1 MYLYRCLIGLLEC
14 APRRIVAEEE
24 MKLRRYKYVK
34 QQDLKDC
41 GPACIATVLKQYNSK
56 VKLSKI
62 REVSGTSD
70 TGTNA
75 LGIVKGLEYFNFN
88 VKAIKADVNIFKEK
102 DLPYPAIAHV
112 IKDKMLLHY
121 IVILEVGKKHL
132 TIADPND
139 GIKKVSFEEFQE
151 IWTGVI
157 VFATPNESYEA
168 LKISDDP
175 LTSILKILF
184 KDKRLITH
192 IVLASLL
199 AIIIGIV
206 TSFYF
211 QTLIDTLIPQ
221 GAEKT
226 LHIISIALVISYIFQ
241 AFFEY
246 IKNYMLTVL
255 GNRMSIKVML
265 GYYQHVM
272 KLPLSFFS
280 TRKSG
285 EIVSRFMDASK
296 VINALSSVV
305 LTSIIDVS
313 MVFFVGIV
321 LYFQNQTLFFITIL
335 TIPIF
340 AIIIFA
346 FIKWYEK
353 ANKKELEDNAV
364 LNSYIIESLN
374 GIETIKASQA
384 TRDST
389 EKVDSLF
396 ITYIKSMMTTF
407 NIDNLQ
413 TLLKRI
419 VQLVSSA
426 IVLWVG
432 ATQVINNELTIGQLI
447 TFNALLAYF
456 TEPLL
461 NIINLQP
468 RLQTAKVAADRLDDV
483 MSVDIEMTDDEE
495 KKISSD
501 IIFNGDISVKNVSYN
516 YPMKREVLNN
526 INIDITH
533 GSNVAFVGASGSGKS
548 TLAKLLVS
556 FHGATEGDILYN
568 NFNIE
573 DINKNYLRSNVN
585 LIPQTPFFFSGTIY
599 ENLTFGIKRE
609 VSLEEV
615 IEVCKKMQ
623 MHDFIS
629 QLPLR
634 YYSYMEEN
642 GNNFS
647 GGQKQRLALARA
659 LLKNSKVLILDEAT
673 SNIDQFTEKLIINE
687 ILSEKNLTIIVIT
700 HRLSMIT
707 NLDCI
712 HILKDKTIVDSGSHK
727 ELIEKSTI
735 YRSMQSIEEEVE
747 GEE

>member
-1 MYLYRCLIGLLEC
+1 MNL
-14 APRRIVAEEE
+14 
-24 MKLRRYKYVK
+24 KRYKYVK

-41 GPACIATVLKQYNSK
+41 GPACIATVLKQYNSN
-56 VKLSKI
+56 VKLSKL
-62 REVSGTSD
+62 REVAGTSD
-70 TGTNA
+70 SGTNA

-88 VKAIKADVNIFKEK
+88 VKAIKADLNIFKEK
-102 DLPYPAIAHV
+102 DLPFPAIAHV

-121 IVILEVGKKHL
+121 IVILAVGKKHL
-132 TIADPND
+132 TIADPGE
-139 GIKKVSFEEFQE
+139 GIKKISFEEFEE
-151 IWTGVI
+151 IWSGVI
-157 VFATPNESYEA
+157 VFSTPNESYKE
-168 LKISDDP
+168 IEENDDP
-175 LTSILKILF
+175 LANILKMLL

-192 IVLASLL
+192 IVSASLL
-199 AIIIGIV
+199 VILIGIG

-211 QTLIDTLIPQ
+211 QTIIDSLVPT

-241 AFFEY
+241 SFFEY
-246 IKNYMLTVL
+246 IKSYMLAIL

-265 GYYQHVM
+265 GYYRHVM

-296 VINALSSVV
+296 VIDALSSVI

-313 MVFFVGIV
+313 MVLVVGTV

-384 TRDST
+384 TRDAS
-389 EKVDSLF
+389 EKVDTLF
-396 ITYIKSMMTTF
+396 ITYIKSMMKTF

-426 IVLWVG
+426 FVLWVG
-432 ATQVINNELTIGQLI
+432 ATLVINNDLTIGQLI

-468 RLQTAKVAADRLDDV
+468 RLQTAKVAANRLDDV
-483 MSVDIEMTDDEE
+483 MSVDTEMTDNEEE
-495 KKISSD
+495 KVSSD
-501 IIFNGDISVKNVSYN
+501 IIFKGDIAIKNVSYN

-526 INIDITH
+526 ININITH
-533 GSNVAFVGASGSGKS
+533 GSKVAFVGASGSGKS

-556 FHGATEGDILYN
+556 FYSATKGEILYK
-568 NFNIE
+568 NFSIQ
-573 DINKNYLRSNVN
+573 DINKNYLRSNIY
-585 LIPQTPFFFSGTIY
+585 LIPQTPFIFSRTIY

-609 VSLEEV
+609 VSMEEV

-623 MHDFIS
+623 MHEFIS
-629 QLPLR
+629 KLPVS
-634 YYSYMEEN
+634 YSSYLE
-642 GNNFS
+642 
-647 GGQKQRLALARA
+647 
-659 LLKNSKVLILDEAT
+659 
-673 SNIDQFTEKLIINE
+673 
-687 ILSEKNLTIIVIT
+687 
-700 HRLSMIT
+700 
-707 NLDCI
+707 
-712 HILKDKTIVDSGSHK
+712 
-727 ELIEKSTI
+727 
-735 YRSMQSIEEEVE
+735 
-747 GEE
+747 

>member
-1 MYLYRCLIGLLEC
+1 MNL
-14 APRRIVAEEE
+14 
-24 MKLRRYKYVK
+24 KRYKYVK

-41 GPACIATVLKQYNSK
+41 GPACIATVLKQYNSN
-56 VKLSKI
+56 VKLSKL
-62 REVSGTSD
+62 REVAGTSD
-70 TGTNA
+70 SGTNA

-88 VKAIKADVNIFKEK
+88 VKAIKADLNIFKEK
-102 DLPYPAIAHV
+102 DLPFPAIAHV

-121 IVILEVGKKHL
+121 IVILAVGKKHL
-132 TIADPND
+132 TIADPGE
-139 GIKKVSFEEFQE
+139 GIKKISFEEFEE
-151 IWTGVI
+151 IWSGVI
-157 VFATPNESYEA
+157 VFSTPNESYKE
-168 LKISDDP
+168 IEENDDP
-175 LTSILKILF
+175 LANILKMLL

-192 IVLASLL
+192 IVSASLL
-199 AIIIGIV
+199 VILIGIG

-211 QTLIDTLIPQ
+211 QTIIDSLVPT

-241 AFFEY
+241 SFFEY
-246 IKNYMLTVL
+246 IKSYMLAIL

-265 GYYQHVM
+265 GYYRHVM

-296 VINALSSVV
+296 VIDALSSVI

-313 MVFFVGIV
+313 MVLVVGTV

-384 TRDST
+384 TRDAS
-389 EKVDSLF
+389 EKVDTLF
-396 ITYIKSMMTTF
+396 ITYIKSMMKTF

-426 IVLWVG
+426 FVLWVG
-432 ATQVINNELTIGQLI
+432 ATLVINNDLTIGQLI

-468 RLQTAKVAADRLDDV
+468 RLQTAKVAANRLDDV
-483 MSVDIEMTDDEE
+483 MSVDTEMTDNEEE
-495 KKISSD
+495 KVSSD
-501 IIFNGDISVKNVSYN
+501 IIFKGDIAIKNVSYN

-526 INIDITH
+526 ININITH
-533 GSNVAFVGASGSGKS
+533 GSKVAFVGASGSGKS

-556 FHGATEGDILYN
+556 FYSATKGEILYN
-568 NFNIE
+568 NFSIE
-573 DINKNYLRSNVN
+573 DINKNYLRSNIN

-623 MHDFIS
+623 MHEFIS
-629 QLPLR
+629 KLPVR
-634 YYSYMEEN
+634 YYSYLEEN
-642 GNNFS
+642 ANNFS

-659 LLKNSKVLILDEAT
+659 LLRGSKVLILDEAT

-687 ILSEKNLTIIVIT
+687 ILSQKDLTVIIIA
-700 HRLSMIT
+700 HRLSMLT
-707 NLDCI
+707 NLDYI
-712 HILKDKTIVDSGSHK
+712 HVLKDKTIVESGSHK
-727 ELIEKSTI
+727 ELIEKGKI
-735 YRSMQSIEEEVE
+735 YKSMWYVEEE
-747 GEE
+747 